1 MTSAAKA
8 ERRKH
13 GYRGVLATCVAG
25 LLIFAIVLHQI
36 LLAILIAVVVVAVLV
51 LVLRVRSG
59 SGMPPAGGSRRGA
72 AAGIRGGLA
81 GGMSAVSPAPPGS

>member
-25 LLIFAIVLHQI
+25 LLIFAIAAHQI
-36 LLAILIAVVVVAVLV
+36 LIAALI
-51 LVLRVRSG
+51 
-59 SGMPPAGGSRRGA
+59 
-72 AAGIRGGLA
+72 GL
-81 GGMSAVSPAPPGS
+81 SSSPCWCWSCA